1 MDIFAPFCPMPDQKQ
16 CEQGALN
23 VVPKL
28 LLSPVKIRDFDQK
41 QPNLTQ
47 NWHFWSFRARPCQLI
62 WCSVKNRLSSVNVCI
77 QCLQEILVFAINSY
91 LKKLK

>member
-1 MDIFAPFCPMPDQKQ
+1 MDFFATFCPMPDQKQ
-16 CEQGALN
+16 CEQGALV

-47 NWHFWSFRARPCQLI
+47 NWLFWSFRARPCQLI
-62 WCSVKNRLSSVNVCI
+62 WCSVGGLVGGFGARAVSRKTPICFMHLF
-77 QCLQEILVFAINSY
+77 ILHN
-91 LKKLK
+91 